1 MMISYTPLS
10 HTAFMQDSGHDIKFT
25 WCDQVTGGARTQGQQ
40 KKQKHDCS
48 AKHGWAHNEHV
59 EVDQR
64 SDVMSTVVTSTY
76 LCRTTC
82 CVRCRVRPDTIG
94 YYWWWSQSE
103 SSHETILFLFQSEI
117 WWGCSKFQQ
126 VPSPNVKVSRHQH
139 RSKQLL
145 RCRVKS

>member
-1 MMISYTPLS
+1 MHKNICIMMISYTPLS

-94 YYWWWSQSE
+94 YYWWWSQSQ
-103 SSHETILFLFQSEI
+103 SSHETILFLMKLSSF
-117 WWGCSKFQQ
+117 CSSRKSGGAVVNFNRCQ
-126 VPSPNVKVSRHQH
+126 VQM
-139 RSKQLL
+139 
-145 RCRVKS
+145 